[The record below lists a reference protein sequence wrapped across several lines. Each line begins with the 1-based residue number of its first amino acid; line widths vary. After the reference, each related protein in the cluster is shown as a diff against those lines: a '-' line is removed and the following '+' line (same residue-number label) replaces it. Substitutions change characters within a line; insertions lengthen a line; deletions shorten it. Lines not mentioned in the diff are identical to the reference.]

1 MRKKKRLVITA
12 RHRIINAIYLYII
25 PRDKMKE
32 EKNMYVYVD
41 ICHYFHSMTCRDD
54 STREITCDI
63 TNGKTITQRARALV

>member
-1 MRKKKRLVITA
+1 
-12 RHRIINAIYLYII
+12 
-25 PRDKMKE
+25 MKE